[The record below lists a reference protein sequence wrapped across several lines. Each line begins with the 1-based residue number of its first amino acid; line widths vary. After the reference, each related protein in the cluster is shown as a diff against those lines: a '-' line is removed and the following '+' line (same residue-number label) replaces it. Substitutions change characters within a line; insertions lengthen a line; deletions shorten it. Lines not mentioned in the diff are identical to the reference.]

1 MESVAFV
8 LLVQGIQD
16 EKKRIKKEQDEEGE
30 ASPSSGFR
38 PLFYNSRSETD
49 QFERRDKLEI

>member
-16 EKKRIKKEQDEEGE
+16 EKKRIKKEQDEEGKRRRL
-30 ASPSSGFR
+30 GVFVL
-38 PLFYNSRSETD
+38 LFYNSRSETH
-49 QFERRDKLEI
+49 QF

>member
-16 EKKRIKKEQDEEGE
+16 EKKRIKKEQVEEGKRRRLRV
-30 ASPSSGFR
+30 FV
-38 PLFYNSRSETD
+38 LFFARVAAKHIS
-49 QFERRDKLEI
+49 FERRDKPEI